1 MPPTYQLS
9 DPSQRPF
16 ARTNVQ
22 TIRQRA
28 AVLRELLPNTRA
40 IAELCCGDCSAQDE
54 IYRSQL
60 HIERYVGIDLQPEIV
75 AANRTRGI
83 ECVQGDALDPKALR
97 RFADFEVVFFGP
109 PLSVD
114 CDGHHGLAFRD
125 ITPSYADFARLL
137 LADLHFGGTL
147 ICIGPKT
154 THLGDAQWLSEQ
166 IGHGR
171 SDVNLRL
178 IHHSYSTVT
187 GAGAITEP
195 RLKYVE
201 LWFSTRLANAWEV
214 RTSGLDDA
222 PVATDEE
229 A

>member
-1 MPPTYQLS
+1 MPSDYQLP
-9 DPSQRPF
+9 DPIQRPF

-28 AVLRELLPNTRA
+28 ALLRELLPNTRA
-40 IAELCCGDCSAQDE
+40 IAELCCGDCSAQSE

-60 HIERYVGIDLQPEIV
+60 HIERYVGLDLQPEIV
-75 AANRTRGI
+75 AANRARGI
-83 ECVQGDALDPKALR
+83 DCVQGDALDPRVLR
-97 RFADFEVVFFGP
+97 RFADFDVIFFGP
-109 PLSVD
+109 PLSID

-125 ITPSYADFARLL
+125 ITPGYADFVRLML
-137 LADLHFGGTL
+137 VDLRFEGTL

-154 THLGDAQWLSEQ
+154 THLGDAQWLYEQ
-166 IGHGR
+166 IAHWR
-171 SDVNLRL
+171 TDMNLRL

-187 GAGAITEP
+187 GAGTSIEP

-201 LWFSTRLANAWEV
+201 LWFSPRLRNAWEL
-214 RTSGLDDA
+214 RMSGLDTA
-222 PVATDEE
+222 RVAMDE

>member
-1 MPPTYQLS
+1 MPPTYQLP
-9 DPSQRPF
+9 DPTQRPF

-28 AVLRELLPNTRA
+28 VLLRELLPDTHT

-54 IYRSQL
+54 IYRS
-60 HIERYVGIDLQPEIV
+60 HFPIERYVGLDLQAEIV

-83 ECVQGDALDPKALR
+83 ECVQGDVLDLKIMR
-97 RFADFEVVFFGP
+97 RFVDFDVIFFGP
-109 PLSVD
+109 PLSID

-125 ITPSYADFARLL
+125 IVPGYADFARLL
-137 LADLHFGGTL
+137 LADLRFDGTL
-147 ICIGPKT
+147 VCIGPKT

-166 IGHGR
+166 IGRWR

-187 GAGAITEP
+187 GAGASTDP

-222 PVATDEE
+222 PVAID
-229 A
+229 AA

>member
-1 MPPTYQLS
+1 MPPPYQLP
-9 DPSQRPF
+9 DPTQRPF

-22 TIRQRA
+22 TIQQRA
-28 AVLRELLPNTRA
+28 ALLHELLPNTHT

-60 HIERYVGIDLQPEIV
+60 HIERYVGLDLQPEIV
-75 AANRTRGI
+75 VANRARGI
-83 ECVQGDALDPKALR
+83 ESVQGDALDPKVLR
-97 RFADFEVVFFGP
+97 RFVDFDVIFFGP
-109 PLSVD
+109 PLSID
-114 CDGHHGLAFRD
+114 CDGHHGLDFRD
-125 ITPSYADFARLL
+125 ITPGYADFARLL
-137 LADLHFGGTL
+137 LADLHFEGTL
-147 ICIGPKT
+147 VCIGPKT

-166 IGHGR
+166 IGRGR

-187 GAGAITEP
+187 GAGANTEP

-214 RTSGLDDA
+214 RTSGLDNA
-222 PVATDEE
+222 PVTLDA

>member
-1 MPPTYQLS
+1 MPPAYQLP
-9 DPSQRPF
+9 DPTQRAF

-22 TIRQRA
+22 TIQQRA
-28 AVLRELLPNTRA
+28 TLLRELLPDTCT

-60 HIERYVGIDLQPEIV
+60 HIERYVGLDLQPEIV
-75 AANRTRGI
+75 AANRARSI
-83 ECVQGDALDPKALR
+83 ECVQGDALDPKVVR
-97 RFADFEVVFFGP
+97 RFVDFDVIFFGP

-125 ITPSYADFARLL
+125 ITPGYADFARLL
-137 LADLHFGGTL
+137 LVDLHFDGTL

-154 THLGDAQWLSEQ
+154 THLGDSQWLSEQ
-166 IGHGR
+166 IGHWR

-187 GAGAITEP
+187 GAGASTEP

-201 LWFSTRLANAWEV
+201 LWFSMRLPNAWEL
-214 RTSGLDDA
+214 RTSGLDTA
-222 PVATDEE
+222 RVAMDE